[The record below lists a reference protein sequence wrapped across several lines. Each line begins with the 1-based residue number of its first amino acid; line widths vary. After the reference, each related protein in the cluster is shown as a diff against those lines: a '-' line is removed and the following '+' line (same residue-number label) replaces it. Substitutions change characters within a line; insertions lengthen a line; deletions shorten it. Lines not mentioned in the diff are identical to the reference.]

1 MIDELDDGLRELLL
15 RELPIKNNEV
25 DIAFDQPKRDWS
37 ARLSRPTIN
46 LYLHDIRE
54 NVKLRR
60 EQRPYELERRSDA
73 VVQQRQPMRVDLHY
87 LITTWAAAP
96 EDEHRLLARTL
107 MTLMRYPEFP
117 GDLLPEGLQDQPIP
131 IPLKVAQS
139 DSLDKPS
146 DLWSVL
152 DNQQRPGI
160 VLIATLSFSA
170 YPSVVKPLTRTAEV
184 RTGPSDNPAAGHGYI
199 SISGMI
205 KTRKPLA
212 NLRVKL
218 LERGQE
224 IDLLDNN
231 EFGIRNLQPGDYTL
245 EITADGR
252 KPSKHK
258 ITVPAPSY
266 DVEI

>member
-1 MIDELDDGLRELLL
+1 MIDELDDALRELLI

-37 ARLSRPTIN
+37 ARLSRPTLN

-54 NVKLRR
+54 NTRLRR
-60 EQRPYELERRSDA
+60 EQNPYEVERRPNS
-73 VVQQRQPMRVDLHY
+73 VIQQRQPMRVDLHY

-107 MTLMRYPEFP
+107 MTMMRFPEFP

-139 DSLDKPS
+139 DTLDKPS

-160 VLIATLSFSA
+160 VLIATLSFSP
-170 YPSVVKPLTRTAEV
+170 YPSVEQPLTRTAQV
-184 RTGPSDNPAAGHGYI
+184 STHPTDNPDEGHGYL
-199 SISGMI
+199 SISGKI
-205 KTRKPLA
+205 RSKKPLN
-212 NLRVKL
+212 NLSLRLLNSGKRV
-218 LERGQE
+218 
-224 IDLLDNN
+224 DLLPGG
-231 EFGIRNLQPGDYTL
+231 EFGIRNIQPGDYTL
-245 EITADGR
+245 EVTAEGR
-252 KPSKHK
+252 KPSQHK
-258 ITVPAPSY
+258 LTVPAANY
-266 DVEI
+266 DVQL

>member
-1 MIDELDDGLRELLL
+1 
-15 RELPIKNNEV
+15 
-25 DIAFDQPKRDWS
+25 
-37 ARLSRPTIN
+37 
-46 LYLHDIRE
+46 
-54 NVKLRR
+54 
-60 EQRPYELERRSDA
+60 
-73 VVQQRQPMRVDLHY
+73 
-87 LITTWAAAP
+87 
-96 EDEHRLLARTL
+96 

-139 DSLDKPS
+139 DTLDKPS

-170 YPSVVKPLTRTAEV
+170 YPSVVKPLTRTAQV
-184 RTGPSDNPAAGHGYI
+184 RTGPSDNPGAGHGYI

-218 LERGQE
+218 LERGLD
-224 IDLLDNN
+224 IDLLENN

>member
-1 MIDELDDGLRELLL
+1 MIDELDDGLRELLI

-60 EQRPYELERRSDA
+60 EQRPYELERRPNS

-87 LITTWAAAP
+87 LVTTWATAP

-139 DSLDKPS
+139 ETLDKPS
-146 DLWSVL
+146 DLWSVM

-160 VLIATLSFSA
+160 VLVATLSFSA
-170 YPSVVKPLTRTAEV
+170 YPSVVKPLTRTAEF
-184 RTGPSDNPAAGHGYI
+184 RSGPSDDPGAGRNQI
-199 SISGMI
+199 AISG
-205 KTRKPLA
+205 TVQSAKPLV
-212 NLRVKL
+212 NPRLKL
-218 LERGQE
+218 LEHGAAAHDQDPTWRQ
-224 IDLLDNN
+224 
-231 EFGIRNLQPGDYTL
+231 RSRVAT
-245 EITADGR
+245 
-252 KPSKHK
+252 
-258 ITVPAPSY
+258 
-266 DVEI
+266 